1 MAHELGHNLGL
12 RHTNGGSEGAA
23 GVGLIQ
29 IPGTPT
35 TDSDSFMNAG
45 TCGNSW
51 TKFSHYDIVTFN
63 YLWPKARYTVSFA
76 NNCCPSI
83 TVEVGS
89 LLERS
94 IAPESDYQIFSGW
107 YEDREL
113 TIPWNYGKRITG
125 NLYLYP
131 KWRYRTSPLVTYRK
145 ESYSTNQVSFTLEQT
160 TGVTLTGQVCRGF
173 NEWWEIA
180 KYGGATN
187 VAVGKS
193 STLIKVM
200 YVNQYIQTSSTVGA
214 FEHTERLVLEAGTYW
229 LSASFPLG
237 LGPQNGAFLK
247 HGTTVAMVKY

>member
-1 MAHELGHNLGL
+1 MGL

-76 NNCCPSI
+76 NNCYPSI

-145 ESYSTNQVSFTLEQT
+145 ESYSTNPVSYTHLRAHET
-160 TGVTLTGQVCRGF
+160 
-173 NEWWEIA
+173 
-180 KYGGATN
+180 
-187 VAVGKS
+187 
-193 STLIKVM
+193 
-200 YVNQYIQTSSTVGA
+200 
-214 FEHTERLVLEAGTYW
+214 
-229 LSASFPLG
+229 
-237 LGPQNGAFLK
+237 
-247 HGTTVAMVKY
+247 